1 MSTQLRVNIELGK
14 KGKKV
19 VAYAPD
25 WPGWNRGGKTE
36 EVALETF
43 QQYRSRYRPI
53 AERAGLVTEFDGHE
67 GLEIVER
74 YEGTG
79 STDFW
84 GISFAPSALD
94 SSAMES
100 EVLERRLR
108 LLWASWE
115 VFDDVAARVS
125 PELKKGPRG
134 GGRDR
139 DAIVRHVLGNERD
152 WASGIGVDYPLEGI
166 LDPAVRKQY
175 REALVEAIR
184 AYNAEGRKTK
194 TWELSFLLRHSAFHT
209 LDHAWEMEDK
219 DLGGE
224 RSG

>member
-1 MSTQLRVNIELGK
+1 MTSQLRVNIELGK
-14 KGKKV
+14 KGKRV

-36 EVALETF
+36 EIALDAF

-53 AERAGLVTEFDGHE
+53 AERAGLVTEFDSQDSV
-67 GLEIVER
+67 EIVER

-84 GISFAPSALD
+84 GISFAPSSLD
-94 SSAMES
+94 SSAMEPD
-100 EVLERRLR
+100 VLERRLK
-108 LLWASWE
+108 LLWACWDYFAE
-115 VFDDVAARVS
+115 VAARVS

-139 DAIVRHVLGNERD
+139 DAIVKHVLLNERD
-152 WASGIGVDYPLEGI
+152 WAGGVGVVCPPESI
-166 LDPAVRKQY
+166 LDPVGRKQY
-175 REALVEAIR
+175 REAFVEGMR
-184 AYNAEGRKTK
+184 AYNAEGRKAK

-209 LDHAWEMEDK
+209 MDHAWEMEDK
-219 DLGGE
+219 DLTGKDA
-224 RSG
+224 

>member
-1 MSTQLRVNIELGK
+1 MTSPLRVNIELGK

-36 EVALETF
+36 EVALDAF

-53 AERAGLVTEFDGHE
+53 AERAGLATEFDE
-67 GLEIVER
+67 QARVEIVER

-84 GISFAPSALD
+84 GISYAPSALD
-94 SSAMES
+94 SSAMDLDD
-100 EVLERRLR
+100 LERRLR
-108 LLWASWE
+108 LLWACWRF
-115 VFDDVAARVS
+115 FDDVAARVS

-139 DAIVRHVLGNERD
+139 EAIVRHVLLNERD
-152 WASGIGVDYPLEGI
+152 WAGGIGVDSPPESI
-166 LDPAVRKQY
+166 LDPDGRNQY
-175 REALVEAIR
+175 REAFVEGLR
-184 AYNAEGRKTK
+184 TYNAEGRKAK
-194 TWELSFLLRHSAFHT
+194 TWELSFLLRHAAYHT

-219 DLGGE
+219 DLTGQD
-224 RSG
+224 R

>member
-1 MSTQLRVNIELGK
+1 MTSQLRVNIELGK
-14 KGKKV
+14 KGKKA

-36 EVALETF
+36 EIALNTF

-53 AERAGLVTEFDGHE
+53 AEQAGLVTEFDGQE
-67 GLEIVER
+67 GVEIVER

-84 GISFAPSALD
+84 GISFASSELD
-94 SSAMES
+94 SSAMEPD
-100 EVLERRLR
+100 VLERRLK
-108 LLWASWE
+108 LLWACWE
-115 VFDDVAARVS
+115 YFDDVAARVS

-139 DAIVRHVLGNERD
+139 DAIINHVLGNERD
-152 WASGIGVDYPLEGI
+152 WAGGVGVDYPPELI
-166 LDPAVRKQY
+166 LDPVVRKQY
-175 REALVEAIR
+175 REGFVRAMR
-184 AYNAEGRKTK
+184 AYNAEGRKAK
-194 TWELSFLLRHSAFHT
+194 TWELSFMLRHSAFHT

-219 DLGGE
+219 DLSNE
-224 RSG
+224 S